1 MSKTLNKAL
10 QVFISIVF
18 WFSVW
23 AIFSYRVDNTFLL
36 PSPLKTLKAVG
47 ELVLTSDFWILSAN
61 TLGRIFLGIF
71 IATLVG
77 VIVAIVTTNFSFF
90 NTLFSPIM
98 SAVKATPVASFA
110 FLAVLFINHD
120 LLPIFISALLVVPIV
135 WTNVSAGIKGVS
147 KEHKEVAKIYNFSR
161 SKMLTKL
168 YIPSVLPYFLAACRS
183 AIGLAWKAG
192 VAAEVLCP
200 PRSAIGTEL
209 YNAKNYLDT
218 EKLFA
223 ITLLTIV
230 FSIILEKLLIYLISK
245 MPIKSTV
252 SNSEVRA

>member
-1 MSKTLNKAL
+1 MSKIIKKAL
-10 QVFISIVF
+10 QVSISIVF
-18 WFSVW
+18 WLLIW
-23 AIFSYRVDNTFLL
+23 AIASHRVSNTFLL
-36 PSPLKTLKAVG
+36 PSPAKTFTAVW
-47 ELVLTSDFWILSAN
+47 ELVKTSEFWILSLN
-61 TLGRIFLGIF
+61 TLGRIFLGIY

-77 VIVAIVTTNFSFF
+77 VLVAIMTTNFSFF
-90 NTLFSPIM
+90 NTLFSPLM

-110 FLAVLFINHD
+110 FLAVLFISHD
-120 LLPIFISALLVVPIV
+120 LLPIFISALLVIPIV
-135 WTNVSAGIKGVS
+135 WTNVSAGIRGVS
-147 KEHKEVAKIYNFSR
+147 KEHKEVAKIYRFSKQ
-161 SKMLTKL
+161 KMLTKL

-223 ITLLTIV
+223 ITLLTII

-245 MPIKSTV
+245 LPIKSTV
-252 SNSEVRA
+252 STDEVRA

>member
-1 MSKTLNKAL
+1 MKKTINKTI
-10 QVFISIVF
+10 QVIVSIIF

-23 AIFSYRVDNTFLL
+23 AIASFRVNNTFLL
-36 PSPLKTLKAVG
+36 PSPLKTMNAVI
-47 ELVLTSDFWILSAN
+47 ELVCTNEFWLMAIN

-71 IATLVG
+71 AATLIG
-77 VIVAIVTTNFSFF
+77 IIIAILTTISSFF
-90 NTLFSPIM
+90 DTLFSPAM

-110 FLAVLFINHD
+110 FLAVLFIGHD
-120 LLPIFISALLVVPIV
+120 ILPIFISALLVVPIM
-135 WTNVSAGIKGVS
+135 WTNVSSGIRGVS
-147 KEHKEVAKIYNFSR
+147 KEHKEVAKIYSFSKA
-161 SKMLTKL
+161 KMFTKL
-168 YIPSVLPYFLAACRS
+168 YIPNVLPYFLAACRS

-218 EKLFA
+218 ERLFA

-230 FSIILEKLLIYLISK
+230 LSIILEKLLIFLISK
-245 MPIKSTV
+245 LPIRSTV
-252 SNSEVRA
+252 SSSEVRA

>member
-1 MSKTLNKAL
+1 MKRTINKSL
-10 QVFISIVF
+10 QVFVSIFF

-23 AIFSYRVDNTFLL
+23 AIASYRVNNTFLL
-36 PSPLKTLKAVG
+36 PSPLKVLKTVWQ
-47 ELVLTSDFWILSAN
+47 LVKTSEFWILSFN

-71 IATLVG
+71 VATLIGIVVAIATTKV
-77 VIVAIVTTNFSFF
+77 SFF
-90 NTLFSPIM
+90 NTLFSPAM

-110 FLAVLFINHD
+110 FLAVLFIGHD

-147 KEHKEVAKIYNFSR
+147 KEHKEVAKIYRFS
-161 SKMLTKL
+161 KIKTLTKL
-168 YIPSVLPYFLAACRS
+168 YVPCVLPYFLAACRS

-200 PRSAIGTEL
+200 PRNAIGTEL
-209 YNAKNYLDT
+209 YNAKTYLDT

-223 ITLLTIV
+223 ITLLTII
-230 FSIILEKLLIYLISK
+230 FSIVLEKLLIYLISK
-245 MPIKSTV
+245 LPIQSNV
-252 SNSEVRA
+252 SNTEVRA